1 MKKFYSLLT
10 LCFAFLGIATAS
22 AQNAPEFSNEK
33 CYTVKA
39 DRSSWVASAT
49 GFKTLSDLGL
59 AENSTDPNQQFAFLT
74 IEGATYLYSVGQEAY
89 ITKSGSLGAFATD
102 PVYFTPSKDAG
113 TFMVYFD
120 DSHYINIGGSK
131 QMAISS
137 WNTGDAGNNYTF
149 TEVGDFDPTVA
160 LASATPSAP
169 ITSLS
174 ELSNEKLYTVLQ
186 KGRGTSWAIGDNAL
200 VSSKQTSVIT
210 GKENDPKQQF
220 AFITSNE
227 TTYLYHAAE
236 KKFVNKDATLSA
248 TPVDPITFV
257 NGASEGTFV
266 VKFDDSH
273 YVNVGGSGNME
284 INGWS
289 TADDGNSNTITPVA
303 SFDPTE
309 VLQLFAPAE
318 TTVVS
323 IDPACGHLAEMPTSI
338 KYTFSNE
345 IKAVNF
351 GILISNATGT
361 MGGYQITPE
370 DYTINGKEVTVN
382 LPEQYV
388 AGQPAIQVVL
398 QVVDVND
405 KNVTYAYN
413 PDFTSEGYIVL
424 MYTADIKADLFAFES
439 SDPAAGEVEVL
450 DVINVTFN
458 NASSNSIRQYVGGF
472 DTTKEVVVL
481 NAAGDVVTKAT
492 LAKTKDATWYTATV
506 KATLETPITEAGEY
520 TLVIPEGTV
529 YNEMFDGY
537 SDDFGVAYG
546 ACYNPEVR
554 IAYTVVAP
562 AETTVVSIDPACGHL
577 AEMPTSIKYTFS
589 NEIKAVNFG
598 ILISNATGTMGGY
611 QITPEDYTI
620 NGKEVTVNLPEQYV
634 AGQPAIQVVLQVVDV
649 NDKNVTYAYNP
660 DFTSE
665 GYIVLMYTADIK
677 ADLFA
682 FESSDPA
689 AGEVEVLD
697 VINVTFN
704 NASSNSIRQYV
715 GGFDTTKEVVVLNAA
730 GDVVTKATLA
740 KTKDATW
747 YTATVKATL
756 ETPITEAGEYTLV
769 IPEGTV
775 YNEMFDGY
783 SDDFGVAYGACYNPE
798 VRIAYTVVAPAPAK
812 TTVVSINPACGHYDE
827 LPSLINIEFSNEVKA
842 VEFGVVR
849 NSATGLRGY
858 TLTENDYRVQENK
871 VAIRIPSQYL
881 TYQDYVNITIS
892 VIDVNDQYV
901 TYAYDPEYESEDWIT
916 LNYTAPVKADVF
928 VMESSDP
935 VAGEVEKLDVINV
948 TFSNPASQ
956 SYFQVVGG
964 LNKNNEVVVLN
975 ATGEVVTKAT
985 MEVVLEEDWNT
996 NVVKFTLETPVT
1008 EAGEYT
1014 FVIPEA
1020 TVFDEMYNDEVEDF
1034 GIAWGAR
1041 YNPEIRIAYTVVV
1054 PTGINNLVVNGKTEV
1069 YTLDGRKVNATQKLA
1084 KGVYVVN
1091 GKKVYVK

>member
-284 INGWS
+284 INSWS
-289 TADDGNSNTITPVA
+289 TADDGNSNTLTPVA

-309 VLQLFAPAE
+309 VLQLF
-318 TTVVS
+318 
-323 IDPACGHLAEMPTSI
+323 
-338 KYTFSNE
+338 
-345 IKAVNF
+345 
-351 GILISNATGT
+351 
-361 MGGYQITPE
+361 
-370 DYTINGKEVTVN
+370 
-382 LPEQYV
+382 
-388 AGQPAIQVVL
+388 
-398 QVVDVND
+398 
-405 KNVTYAYN
+405 
-413 PDFTSEGYIVL
+413 
-424 MYTADIKADLFAFES
+424 
-439 SDPAAGEVEVL
+439 
-450 DVINVTFN
+450 
-458 NASSNSIRQYVGGF
+458 
-472 DTTKEVVVL
+472 
-481 NAAGDVVTKAT
+481 
-492 LAKTKDATWYTATV
+492 
-506 KATLETPITEAGEY
+506 
-520 TLVIPEGTV
+520 
-529 YNEMFDGY
+529 
-537 SDDFGVAYG
+537 
-546 ACYNPEVR
+546 
-554 IAYTVVAP
+554 AP

>member
-22 AQNAPEFSNEK
+22 AQNAPELSNEK

-39 DRSSWVASAT
+39 DRSSWVASAA

-59 AENSTDPNQQFAFLT
+59 AEDSTDPNQQFAFLT

-120 DSHYINIGGSK
+120 ESHYINIGGSN

-149 TEVGDFDPTVA
+149 TEVGAFDPTAA

-284 INGWS
+284 INNWS
-289 TADDGNSNTITPVA
+289 TADDGNSNTLTPVA

-309 VLQLFAPAE
+309 VLQLF
-318 TTVVS
+318 
-323 IDPACGHLAEMPTSI
+323 
-338 KYTFSNE
+338 
-345 IKAVNF
+345 
-351 GILISNATGT
+351 
-361 MGGYQITPE
+361 
-370 DYTINGKEVTVN
+370 
-382 LPEQYV
+382 
-388 AGQPAIQVVL
+388 
-398 QVVDVND
+398 
-405 KNVTYAYN
+405 
-413 PDFTSEGYIVL
+413 
-424 MYTADIKADLFAFES
+424 
-439 SDPAAGEVEVL
+439 
-450 DVINVTFN
+450 
-458 NASSNSIRQYVGGF
+458 
-472 DTTKEVVVL
+472 
-481 NAAGDVVTKAT
+481 
-492 LAKTKDATWYTATV
+492 
-506 KATLETPITEAGEY
+506 
-520 TLVIPEGTV
+520 
-529 YNEMFDGY
+529 
-537 SDDFGVAYG
+537 
-546 ACYNPEVR
+546 
-554 IAYTVVAP
+554 AP

-1034 GIAWGAR
+1034 GVAWGAR

>member
-120 DSHYINIGGSK
+120 DSHYINIGGSN

-388 AGQPAIQVVL
+388 VGQPAIQVVL

-439 SDPAAGEVEVL
+439 SDP
-450 DVINVTFN
+450 T
-458 NASSNSIRQYVGGF
+458 
-472 DTTKEVVVL
+472 
-481 NAAGDVVTKAT
+481 
-492 LAKTKDATWYTATV
+492 
-506 KATLETPITEAGEY
+506 
-520 TLVIPEGTV
+520 
-529 YNEMFDGY
+529 
-537 SDDFGVAYG
+537 
-546 ACYNPEVR
+546 
-554 IAYTVVAP
+554 
-562 AETTVVSIDPACGHL
+562 
-577 AEMPTSIKYTFS
+577 
-589 NEIKAVNFG
+589 
-598 ILISNATGTMGGY
+598 
-611 QITPEDYTI
+611 
-620 NGKEVTVNLPEQYV
+620 
-634 AGQPAIQVVLQVVDV
+634 
-649 NDKNVTYAYNP
+649 
-660 DFTSE
+660 
-665 GYIVLMYTADIK
+665 
-677 ADLFA
+677 
-682 FESSDPA
+682 

-1041 YNPEIRIAYTVVV
+1041 YNPEIRIAYTVGV

>member
-22 AQNAPEFSNEK
+22 AQNAPELSNEK

-120 DSHYINIGGSK
+120 DSHYINIGGSN

-137 WNTGDAGNNYTF
+137 WNTGDEGNNYTF

-284 INGWS
+284 INNWS
-289 TADDGNSNTITPVA
+289 TADDGNSNTLTPVA

-439 SDPAAGEVEVL
+439 SDP
-450 DVINVTFN
+450 D
-458 NASSNSIRQYVGGF
+458 
-472 DTTKEVVVL
+472 
-481 NAAGDVVTKAT
+481 
-492 LAKTKDATWYTATV
+492 
-506 KATLETPITEAGEY
+506 
-520 TLVIPEGTV
+520 
-529 YNEMFDGY
+529 
-537 SDDFGVAYG
+537 
-546 ACYNPEVR
+546 
-554 IAYTVVAP
+554 
-562 AETTVVSIDPACGHL
+562 
-577 AEMPTSIKYTFS
+577 
-589 NEIKAVNFG
+589 
-598 ILISNATGTMGGY
+598 
-611 QITPEDYTI
+611 
-620 NGKEVTVNLPEQYV
+620 
-634 AGQPAIQVVLQVVDV
+634 
-649 NDKNVTYAYNP
+649 
-660 DFTSE
+660 
-665 GYIVLMYTADIK
+665 
-677 ADLFA
+677 
-682 FESSDPA
+682 